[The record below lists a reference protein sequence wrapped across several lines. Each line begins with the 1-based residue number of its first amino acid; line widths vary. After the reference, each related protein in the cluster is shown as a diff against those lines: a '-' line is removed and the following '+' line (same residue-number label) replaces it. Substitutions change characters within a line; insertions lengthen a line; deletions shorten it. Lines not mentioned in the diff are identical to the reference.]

1 MFVFEIFY
9 TPVLCRHILLRR
21 ALKRHFPGSPN
32 SDLFGIVP
40 GISTSWNCFNFH
52 PIDNCEVMVEVRKFC
67 CCASNLVCAKVLGS
81 IGIALTILN
90 LVKWIIDVI
99 LIGFVEIMALPL
111 VGYLVAL
118 VSNICLVVG
127 AYKKNTSLLLV
138 WLILACIGLLLY
150 IGIFILACLS
160 GALVLIFS
168 YLIAIGLGIWTIL
181 VVYGASQEIKYC

>member
-1 MFVFEIFY
+1 
-9 TPVLCRHILLRR
+9 
-21 ALKRHFPGSPN
+21 
-32 SDLFGIVP
+32 
-40 GISTSWNCFNFH
+40 
-52 PIDNCEVMVEVRKFC
+52 MVEVRKFC